1 MPGGIRN
8 AGGWGD
14 GRMKK
19 SGLKGVCLFLMVKC
33 LEVKSM
39 LYHTQPVYL
48 LIHKFVVYSLQFTY
62 LSIRK
67 FVVWGRKCVRLRRRL
82 FVN

>member
-8 AGGWGD
+8 AGSWGD
-14 GRMKK
+14 GRGKK

-33 LEVKSM
+33 LEVKNM
-39 LYHTQPVYL
+39 LYHTQ
-48 LIHKFVVYSLQFTY
+48 TAY

-67 FVVWGRKCVRLRRRL
+67 FAV
-82 FVN
+82 